1 MHYASIKKYDVA
13 NGEGIRISLFVSG
26 CPHHCKS
33 CFNPEAWD
41 YNYGKL
47 FTKKEED
54 EIVDFLE
61 NDYIDGL
68 SLLGGEPMWLA
79 NQEGLLPLLRR
90 VKERFPKKSIWC
102 YTGYLFDK
110 EIMDE
115 MYLLNDVTKEFE
127 SKPFFLINEIKNEK
141 DEFLY
146 IDKEEMKKV
155 LGELITKEL
164 NSDNTKAEH
173 NYYSFSLDKFID
185 YAKIFYITKNIT
197 AILACDFYKDYESRK
212 IENLQRTKNIK
223 KKEKYMKED
232 MEVER

>member
-61 NDYIDGL
+61 NDYIAGL

-115 MYLLNDVTKEFE
+115 MYLLNDVTKEFLQYIDVIVDGRFVE
-127 SKPFFLINEIKNEK
+127 KLLDKSLFFRGSSNQRIIDVKKSLKNKKVVEIKMNGEGV
-141 DEFLY
+141 
-146 IDKEEMKKV
+146 KV
-155 LGELITKEL
+155 
-164 NSDNTKAEH
+164 H
-173 NYYSFSLDKFID
+173 
-185 YAKIFYITKNIT
+185 AK
-197 AILACDFYKDYESRK
+197 
-212 IENLQRTKNIK
+212 
-223 KKEKYMKED
+223 
-232 MEVER
+232 